1 MKIFKIEVDNFR
13 LLKKFS
19 VDIESELS
27 LVIGKNNSGKTSLLS
42 VLEKFLNESDRN
54 KFHYDDFNIDYKKNV
69 EQIISAEDLIDNTL
83 YTQDG
88 IKLRLFINYT
98 DQCNLENISNV
109 IMDLDPDNKFVA
121 LGFEYILSYEMY
133 LKARADF
140 REFKAR
146 EKEKEKNAK
155 AVNSEYTLK
164 TISDFLKKECTNYFK
179 VIRKSYEICKDTAQI
194 NESVFIDLRKDNI
207 SVKDIISFK
216 YISARREVDNKEV
229 DRTLST
235 QTSRI
240 YEKLEINSDQNQ
252 TVETFTDSLGET
264 DIKLT
269 DIYSDLFKDVI
280 SKVALFGGVK
290 KFESV
295 IEITSNLQNRNI
307 LGNNTSVVYH
317 HDADTTLPEQYN
329 GLGYMNLIYMI
340 FQIEILIQEF
350 KRTVDQKPADIN
362 LLFIEEPEAH
372 THPQMQY
379 VFIKNIK
386 LLLKDGI
393 KRKDGENRE
402 LQYIITTHSSHI
414 VAESEFDDIKYLK
427 KAGNSVEA
435 RNLKSLKNIYNAETK
450 QYQFLKQY
458 LTISRAEIFFA
469 EKVILIEGDTERI
482 LMPAMMRKIDNEH
495 KEESTLPLLSQNISI
510 VEVGAHSQIFDNF
523 IEFLGIKTL
532 VITDIDSVKEDI
544 GEDGKSHFN
553 SCRVVEGTASSNN
566 ALKHYFSQT
575 TFEDLRDLSFGD
587 KQLSKT
593 GELWKI
599 NQHGKLC
606 IVFQTN
612 EGDYHARSFE
622 DAFININKDFIKS
635 NIESFKGLK
644 NNKHF
649 YDIEK
654 DSYDLACDCVAKK
667 THFALDIL
675 YNSDDQMS
683 NWNIP
688 LYIKEG
694 LLWLRDE

>member
-1 MKIFKIEVDNFR
+1 M
-13 LLKKFS
+13 
-19 VDIESELS
+19 
-27 LVIGKNNSGKTSLLS
+27 S
-42 VLEKFLNESDRN
+42 VLDKFLNESDRN
-54 KFHYDDFNIDYKKNV
+54 KFHYDDFNIDYKKTV
-69 EQIISAEDLIDNTL
+69 EQIISDENLIDVAS
-83 YTQDG
+83 YVQDG
-88 IKLRLFINYT
+88 IKLRLFIYYT
-98 DQCNLENISNV
+98 DKCNLENISNV

-121 LGFEYILSYEMY
+121 LGFEYILSYDMY
-133 LKARADF
+133 LRACADF

-155 AVNSEYTLK
+155 EEGSEYTIK
-164 TISDFLKKECTNYFK
+164 TISDFLQKKCANYFK
-179 VIRKSYEICKDTAQI
+179 VIRKSFEISKDTAQI
-194 NESVFIDLRKDNI
+194 NKSVFIDLRKDNV

-216 YISARREVDNKEV
+216 YISARREVDNREV

-240 YEKLEINSDQNQ
+240 YDKLETNPDQNQ

-269 DIYSDLFKDVI
+269 EIYSDLFNDVI
-280 SKVALFGGVK
+280 GKVALFGGVK
-290 KFESV
+290 QGESK

-317 HDADTTLPEQYN
+317 HDANTTLPEQYN

-386 LLLKDGI
+386 HLLKDGI

-427 KAGNSVEA
+427 KGGNSVEA
-435 RNLKSLKNIYNAETK
+435 RNLKSLKDIYNRETK
-450 QYQFLKQY
+450 YYQFLKQY

-469 EKVILIEGDTERI
+469 EKAILIEGDTERI
-482 LMPAMMRKIDNEH
+482 LMSAMMRKIDNEH
-495 KEESTLPLLSQNISI
+495 KEEDVLPMLSQNISI

-523 IEFLGIKTL
+523 IEFLGIKAL
-532 VITDIDSVKEDI
+532 VITDIDSVKDEI
-544 GEDGKSHFN
+544 GTDGKSHCAA
-553 SCRVVEGTASSNN
+553 CRVSDGTESSNN
-566 ALKHYFSQT
+566 ALKHYFNQA
-575 TFEDLRDLSFGD
+575 TFETLLGLSLEN
-587 KQLSKT
+587 KQLSKA
-593 GELWKI
+593 GELWEV
-599 NQHGKLC
+599 NRDGKLC
-606 IVFQTN
+606 IVFQTK

-622 DAFININKDFIKS
+622 DAFININKQFINS
-635 NIESFKGLK
+635 NIGNLKGLK
-644 NNKHF
+644 NAKQFDNAT
-649 YDIEK
+649 YDP
-654 DSYDLACDCVAKK
+654 YDLARDCIAKK
-667 THFALDIL
+667 THFALDII
-675 YNSDDQMS
+675 YNSDEKMS

-688 LYIKEG
+688 SYIKEG
-694 LLWLRDE
+694 LLWLRGE